1 MCPDGAHILVG
12 GADNKQAK
20 KEIGEMS
27 AGVKR
32 CENKMQGKGEA
43 MRGSV

>member
-43 MRGSV
+43 MPGSV